1 MYSSAMASS
10 CTPRAFAVGSTLSL
24 LLAVACP
31 YTVFLHHT
39 AGMAADFI
47 TAGAIFLFFV
57 FTAFINTALHR
68 LRASLA
74 LRAGELVVV
83 YTMMAVAS
91 AIPTWGLVANL
102 LPVLP
107 GAFYYATPENDWEG
121 LIQPHIPEWLAP
133 RDPLAIK
140 YFYEG
145 LPADHHIPW
154 DAWLLPLASWAVL
167 VLAVYAV
174 MAATVLLLRR
184 QWIEHERLVFPLTE
198 LPLEMLRGDTGRLPP
213 ILRSPLLWV
222 GFLLPFVIFSTRGL
236 NHYFNFI
243 PALQTDTML
252 TLGHRSMMLRLF
264 LGFPVIGL
272 TYFLNLNVAFSL
284 WFFHLAARAESAL
297 FHLIGYEV
305 PGHGETFTGSAL
317 GTSPGASHQAMGA
330 MIVLAAVTLWMAR
343 GHLRR
348 MLWAPDEY
356 GESGRGAAAVLVVG
370 LTIIITW
377 LWASGMPLWL
387 APVFTMCAF
396 AVFLGL
402 ARIVAEGG
410 VGFCRPQMIAPVF
423 GVYGFGTEAFG
434 HPGLVAAG
442 FTYTWTA
449 DIRTSVMSS
458 AFHGLKLADEI
469 GVRERAGLMGAVL
482 LAVVLTLVGA
492 VVTTLWLAYTYGG
505 INLQSWFFG
514 GMPRTVF
521 GFVADKMNNPLTPAI
536 IATRWGFTI
545 GGAGVMGLLVWMR
558 HRFLWW
564 PLHYL
569 GLPIA
574 DTWVMSWVWFGI
586 AVGWLLKLLLL
597 KYGGVPAYRAGRPF
611 FLGLILGQISCVALW
626 MIIDIATGTLGNY
639 IHIGSP

>member
-1 MYSSAMASS
+1 MQRA
-10 CTPRAFAVGSTLSL
+10 CTPRAFALGGMLSL

-57 FTAFINTALHR
+57 FTAVVNTTLHR
-68 LRASLA
+68 LHAPLA
-74 LRAGELVVV
+74 LDAGELVVV

-145 LPADHHIPW
+145 LPAGGHIPW
-154 DAWLLPLASWAVL
+154 GDWLLPLASWAVL
-167 VLAVYAV
+167 VAAVYAV
-174 MAATVLLLRR
+174 MAAMVLLLRR

-198 LPLEMLRGDTGRLPP
+198 LPMEMLRGDTGRLPP
-213 ILRSPLLWV
+213 ILRSPLLWA

-236 NHYFNFI
+236 HHYFNFI

-252 TLGHRSMMLRLF
+252 TLGHRNNMLRVF

-284 WFFHLAARAESAL
+284 WFFHLLARAESAL
-297 FHLIGYEV
+297 FQLLGYEV
-305 PGHGETFTGSAL
+305 PGHSETFTGSAL

-330 MIVLAAVTLWMAR
+330 MIVLAGVTLWMAR
-343 GHLRR
+343 DHLRR
-348 MLWAPDEY
+348 MLWTPREY

-370 LTIIITW
+370 WAVIIGW
-377 LWASGMPLWL
+377 LWASGMPVWL
-387 APVFTMCAF
+387 ALLFTLCAF

-423 GVYGFGTEAFG
+423 GVYGIGTEAFG
-434 HPGLVAAG
+434 HPGLVAVG
-442 FTYTWTA
+442 FTY
-449 DIRTSVMSS
+449 
-458 AFHGLKLADEI
+458 
-469 GVRERAGLMGAVL
+469 
-482 LAVVLTLVGA
+482 
-492 VVTTLWLAYTYGG
+492 
-505 INLQSWFFG
+505 
-514 GMPRTVF
+514 
-521 GFVADKMNNPLTPAI
+521 
-536 IATRWGFTI
+536 
-545 GGAGVMGLLVWMR
+545 
-558 HRFLWW
+558 
-564 PLHYL
+564 
-569 GLPIA
+569 
-574 DTWVMSWVWFGI
+574 
-586 AVGWLLKLLLL
+586 
-597 KYGGVPAYRAGRPF
+597 
-611 FLGLILGQISCVALW
+611 
-626 MIIDIATGTLGNY
+626 
-639 IHIGSP
+639 